1 MKKLLSCIAVAMLL
15 SQGAY
20 AQLQAE
26 AGFGVTRDNQTL
38 TSAAIGY
45 DMPDTPLTLGV
56 RFEGE
61 SLFRPY
67 GYYSTYGT
75 GRSVGLFARF
85 YTGKGKFRAGVEA
98 DAMVSTYGSYA
109 YGYSG
114 GFTGRSFS
122 LTPSVAWWPSSFF
135 GLRLDFFRIGYVSG
149 LEFRDPRDPYCPS
162 CEPSADVAAGGGFDT
177 DFRTVSLNI
186 VFRFGL

>member
-1 MKKLLSCIAVAMLL
+1 MKKLISCIAIAMLL
-15 SQGAY
+15 SQGAF

-26 AGFGVTRDNQTL
+26 AGFGITRNNQALAST
-38 TSAAIGY
+38 AIGY
-45 DMPDTPLTLGV
+45 DIPDVPLTLGV

-67 GYYSTYGT
+67 GYYSAYGT
-75 GRSVGLFARF
+75 GRSVGLFARL

-114 GFTGRSFS
+114 GFTGRSFT
-122 LTPSVAWWPSSFF
+122 LTPSIAWWFSSCF
-135 GLRLDFFRIGYVSG
+135 GLRLDAFRIGYVSG
-149 LEFRDPRDPYCPS
+149 MEIQDLRYPA
-162 CEPSADVAAGGGFDT
+162 CEPSPVIASGGGFDA
-177 DFRTVSLNI
+177 DFRTVSLNL
-186 VFRFGL
+186 VFRFGI